1 MSAAVGSTTTTPL
14 ELTGWRV
21 RLRTLSESDYD
32 GWYRVRDASRD
43 WLIPWEPRPNGAPPA
58 PEDRSSFITRCMM
71 RERERQLGSGFGFGV
86 FMDDRFCGEVTLSS
100 VQRGPFQNASIG
112 YWIDRAYAG
121 QGLVPEAVVVVLRFA
136 FESLGLHRVEISII
150 PRNAASRRVVEKL
163 GLRNEGVAE
172 RFLEID
178 GRWEDHIRYA
188 ITSEEW
194 STRRTQ
200 LLTTW
205 LRRT

>member
-1 MSAAVGSTTTTPL
+1 
-14 ELTGWRV
+14 
-21 RLRTLSESDYD
+21 
-32 GWYRVRDASRD
+32 
-43 WLIPWEPRPNGAPPA
+43 
-58 PEDRSSFITRCMM
+58 MM
-71 RERERQLGSGFGFGV
+71 RERERQLGSGFGFGI
-86 FMDDRFCGEVTLSS
+86 FKDDQFCGEVTLSS

-112 YWIDRAYAG
+112 YWIDQEYAG

-188 ITSEEW
+188 ITAEEW
-194 STRRTQ
+194 STRRAQ

>member
-1 MSAAVGSTTTTPL
+1 MSAAVGSPPTAPL
-14 ELTGWRV
+14 ELAGWRL
-21 RLRTLSESDYD
+21 RLRTLTEADYD
-32 GWYRVRDASRD
+32 SWYDVRNRSRD
-43 WLIPWEPRPNGAPPA
+43 WLMPWEPRPHGAPPA
-58 PEDRSSFITRCMM
+58 PEDRSSFMTRCTM
-71 RERERQLGSGFGFGV
+71 RERERQLGSGFGFGL
-86 FMDDRFCGEVTLSS
+86 FFEERFCGEVTLSS

-112 YWIDRAYAG
+112 YWIDQQFAG

-136 FESLGLHRVEISII
+136 FESLGLHRVEIAII
-150 PRNAASRRVVEKL
+150 PRNVASRRVAEKL

-194 STRRTQ
+194 NIRRSQ